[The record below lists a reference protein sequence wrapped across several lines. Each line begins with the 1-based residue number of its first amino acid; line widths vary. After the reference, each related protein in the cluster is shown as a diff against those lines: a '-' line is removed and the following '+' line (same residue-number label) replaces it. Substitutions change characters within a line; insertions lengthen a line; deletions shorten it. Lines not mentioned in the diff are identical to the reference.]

1 MTSTAVALTDRMN
14 ALKSRASKQQGEIW
28 SPQVGETLVGVIAG
42 SETVSH
48 PLYGAQLQMLV
59 RNEYGSI
66 TKVWMSRFLQDN
78 LKSQKAEL
86 GDLVA
91 LTFHGKR
98 KNARGNDYNAY
109 TVIIEKE
116 AVHG

>member
-1 MTSTAVALTDRMN
+1 
-14 ALKSRASKQQGEIW
+14 
-28 SPQVGETLVGVIAG
+28 
-42 SETVSH
+42 
-48 PLYGAQLQMLV
+48 MLV
-59 RNEYGSI
+59 RNENGAI
-66 TKVWMSRFLQDN
+66 LKVWLSRYLRDN
-78 LKSQKAEL
+78 LRSQHAEQN
-86 GDLVA
+86 DLVA